1 MAMAMALARHD
12 PASGSAHHRR
22 GWQRLDPRAMACGAN
37 RADCRIVHLGRK
49 RCEMRERHRRTEIGA
64 RIAHS
69 IGSHYD
75 DRNFKTPSPSAGR
88 AFSFWL
94 SPTKKDLEMNRL
106 VLSTQSSSAGLGYV
120 QHGTGPECVLVMH
133 DWLGD
138 HSNYDAAIPYLD
150 GTRFTYVFVDLRG
163 YGLSMQLSG
172 AYTVEEIAADCLDL
186 ADRLGWQRFHLVGH
200 SMTGMATQRIAA
212 DAPSRI
218 KSAIAVC
225 PISAAGNRLSPEAL
239 AFFTTTGDSDD
250 AFRRLVKYV
259 TGGLSDRWADF
270 KLRQNRAMIAPE
282 CRSGGIPKH
291 ARTGELC
298 RRHSRARHAISDHR
312 GR

>member
-1 MAMAMALARHD
+1 MTRLPGLPTIAGV
-12 PASGSAHHRR
+12 GSALIHVR
-22 GWQRLDPRAMACGAN
+22 WRAAP
-37 RADCRIVHLGRK
+37 I
-49 RCEMRERHRRTEIGA
+49 A
-64 RIAHS
+64 RIAGLFTS
-69 IGSHYD
+69 GVSDARCGSDIGALRLARALRIQLGATMMTVISRRPPH
-75 DRNFKTPSPSAGR
+75 PPGGR
-88 AFSFWL
+88 FLWL